1 MGDAILQCIWVIRSL
16 LGMKLLRATV
26 LIGIVCAAGSARAA
40 GVAPLEPFF
49 ERNCY
54 SCHSGES
61 PEAGLDLASL
71 SRDPS
76 DPLAHAR
83 LVRVHDRVA
92 AGEMPPAEAERPER
106 KEKAE
111 VLAWL
116 DRELV
121 AADEARVETQG
132 RIRLRRMTR
141 SEYENTLRDLLALPR
156 LDIQGLL
163 PKDAEV
169 AGFDKVADALDLSP
183 VHLSAYAAAA
193 DEALTRAIATR
204 STPPPVYKKRLSPA
218 GLFKF
223 AFNLQNG
230 DFVLL
235 KDRKPDPAFPVRGG
249 FEDVK
254 GIITAP
260 NQDADMAERKRIW
273 GANKIAESTSSVGLL
288 WPPGPGFEA
297 AWNVAPVF
305 PGFYRLKMSIW
316 GFQWN
321 ATQVESVAPQAA
333 TLRAHPHGRQ
343 EEGGRVLGLFTAPSL
358 EPRVHEV
365 TAWLDARDSVV
376 FQPVSLFWHGLAPR
390 QIGGRA
396 AKHVGPGVAV
406 DWFEVEGPIN
416 DSWPPESHKR
426 LFGTL
431 SIGPLPNG
439 ADVVP
444 PVREPVSGI
453 GGYLPN
459 YYVDIPPADRS
470 RPLETVLTAAPL
482 ADAKRLLAAFLPR
495 AFRRPV
501 AEAEVAPY
509 VELVKQRLAAKD
521 CFEDAMRR
529 AYVAV
534 LTSPELLFHPPARGA
549 DDATAASRLSYWLWN
564 GPPGA
569 ALLAAAKAGRL
580 RESQGIHDEVE
591 RLLADPRSSRFID
604 EFTNQWLELDR
615 IDETTPDRHL
625 YPEYTWLLHDS
636 MVAETRAFFRE
647 CLDNDLPARTLVD
660 ADFTMLTQRL
670 AEHYQIEG
678 VEGVEVRRVA
688 VPKGSH
694 RGGLLSQAAIHKL
707 TANGTTTSPVKR
719 GVWVMDRLFNMPPP
733 PPPPG
738 IAAIDPDTR
747 GATTVREQL
756 DKHRTDQSCAVC
768 HRKID
773 PPGFALES
781 FDPVGGYRDRY
792 RSGDKG
798 DPALPAGE
806 RFPWYVWY
814 MNYKLGP
821 KVDAS
826 GTLPGKKSFSGIDDF
841 KKLLAKYDDAVATA
855 FVSHLVRYATG
866 ADLSYADRREVAR
879 IVAENA
885 AGGYCLRTLLHA
897 VAASDQL
904 MRR

>member
-1 MGDAILQCIWVIRSL
+1 MRPMTQSSPTTICLLAPRRWFVAVVAVCITTACFAAAAPAASL
-16 LGMKLLRATV
+16 EAF
-26 LIGIVCAAGSARAA
+26 
-40 GVAPLEPFF
+40 LE
-49 ERNCY
+49 RHCY
-54 SCHSGES
+54 ACHSGTT
-61 PEAGLDLASL
+61 PEAGLDLATL
-71 SRDPS
+71 SRDLA
-76 DPLAHAR
+76 DPVVRAR
-83 LVRVHDRVA
+83 FVRIHDRVA
-92 AGEMPPAEAERPER
+92 AGEMPPPDEERPD
-106 KEKAE
+106 KAE
-111 VLAWL
+111 KKEVVQWL
-116 DRELV
+116 DRELTT
-121 AADEARVETQG
+121 ADEARVAKQG
-132 RIRLRRMTR
+132 RIRMRRMTR

-156 LDIQGLL
+156 LDVQDLL

-183 VHLSAYAAAA
+183 VHLAAYAAAA
-193 DEALTRAIATR
+193 EEALTRAIATR
-204 STPPPVYKKRLSPA
+204 STPPPVYKKRLTPA

-223 AFNLQNG
+223 TFNLQNG

-235 KDRKPDPAFPVRGG
+235 KNRQPDPAFPVRGG

-273 GANKIAESTSSVGLL
+273 DANKVAESTSAVGLL

-305 PGFYRLKMSIW
+305 AGHYRLRMSVW

-321 ATQVESVAPQAA
+321 AGKVETIAAQAA
-333 TLRAHPHGRQ
+333 AIRAHPHGRQ
-343 EEGGRVLGLFTAPSL
+343 EEGGRLLGLFTAPSL
-358 EPRVHEV
+358 ESQVHEV
-365 TAWLDARDSVV
+365 TAWLDARDSIV
-376 FQPVSLFWHGLAPR
+376 FSPASLYWHGLKPN

-416 DSWPPESHKR
+416 ESWPPESHKR
-426 LFGTL
+426 LFGDL
-431 SIGPLPNG
+431 RIGRVPQG

-444 PVREPVSGI
+444 PVREPVQGI

-459 YYVDIPPADRS
+459 YYVDIPPAERTP
-470 RPLETVLTAAPL
+470 PLETVLTSRPL
-482 ADAKRLLAAFLPR
+482 DDARRLMAAFLPR

-501 AEAEVAPY
+501 ASEETAPY
-509 VELVKQRLAAKD
+509 VALVEERLAAKD

-529 AYVAV
+529 AYVAA
-534 LTSPELLFHPPARGA
+534 LTSPEFLFHAPGAA
-549 DDATAASRLSYWLWN
+549 DDDAFASRLAYWLWN
-564 GPPGA
+564 GPPDER
-569 ALLAAAKAGRL
+569 LLAAARSGRL
-580 RESQGIHDEVE
+580 ADTQVIHDEVE
-591 RLLADPRSSRFID
+591 RLLADPRSGRFLD
-604 EFTNQWLELDR
+604 GFTDQWLELDR
-615 IDETTPDRHL
+615 IDETTPDRQL
-625 YPEYTWLLHDS
+625 YPEFSWLLRDS
-636 MVAETRAFFRE
+636 MVAETRGFVRE
-647 CLDNDLPARTLVD
+647 CLDKNLPAKTLVD

-670 AEHYQIEG
+670 AEHYRIKG
-678 VEGVEVRRVA
+678 IEGVEVRRVA
-688 VPKGSH
+688 TPADSH
-694 RGGLLSQAAIHKL
+694 RGGLLTQAAIHKL

-738 IAAIDPDTR
+738 ISAIDPDTR
-747 GATTVREQL
+747 GTTTVREQL
-756 DKHRTDQSCAVC
+756 DKHRSDQSCAVC

-773 PPGFALES
+773 PPGFALEC

-814 MNYKLGP
+814 LNYKLGP
-821 KVDAS
+821 RVDAS
-826 GTLPGKKSFSGIDDF
+826 GTLPGNKTFAGIDDF
-841 KKLLAKYDDAVATA
+841 RDLVATYDDAVATA

-866 ADLSYADRREVAR
+866 ADLSYADRAEVAR
-879 IVAENA
+879 IVAATA
-885 AGGYCLRTLLHA
+885 ADGHGLRSLLHA
-897 VAASDQL
+897 VAASKRL

>member
-1 MGDAILQCIWVIRSL
+1 MKCSEAIRSL
-16 LGMKLLRATV
+16 LGMNVLRATV
-26 LIGIVCAAGSARAA
+26 LVSVVSAMGGVRAE
-40 GVAPLEPFF
+40 GAPLLETFF
-49 ERNCY
+49 ERHCY
-54 SCHSGES
+54 ACHSGS
-61 PEAGLDLASL
+61 DPEMGLDLASL
-71 SRDPS
+71 SRDLS
-76 DPLAHAR
+76 DPLVHAR
-83 LVRVHDRVA
+83 LVRVYDRVA
-92 AGEMPPAEAERPER
+92 AGEMPPAEAERPDRE
-106 KEKAE
+106 EKNAT
-111 VLAWL
+111 LAWL
-116 DRELV
+116 DRELA
-121 AADEARVETQG
+121 AADGARVEKHG
-132 RIRLRRMTR
+132 RIRMRRMTR

-163 PKDAEV
+163 PKDAKV

-183 VHLSAYAAAA
+183 VHLAAYAAAA
-193 DEALTRAIATR
+193 EEALTRAIATR
-204 STPPPVYKKRLSPA
+204 STAPPVYKKRLSPA

-235 KDRKPDPAFPVRGG
+235 EDRKPDPAFPVRGG
-249 FEDVK
+249 FEGVK

-260 NQDADMAERKRIW
+260 NQDADMAERRKIW
-273 GANKIAESTSSVGLL
+273 GANKIADSTSAVGLL

-305 PGFYRLKMSIW
+305 PGYYRLKMSIW
-316 GFQWN
+316 GFEWN
-321 ATQVESVAPQAA
+321 ATKVERGAPQAA
-333 TLRAHPHGRQ
+333 ALRAHPYGRQ
-343 EEGGRVLGLFTAPSL
+343 EEGGRLLGLFTAPSL
-358 EPRVHEV
+358 DSKVHEV

-376 FQPVSLFWHGLAPR
+376 FQPVSLYWHGLTPR

-416 DSWPPESHKR
+416 ESWPPESHKR

-431 SIGPLPNG
+431 PIGPLPQG

-444 PVREPVSGI
+444 PVREPLAGI

-459 YYVDIPPADRS
+459 FYADIPPAERS
-470 RPLETVLTAAPL
+470 RPLETVLPSAPL
-482 ADAKRLLAAFLPR
+482 ADAERLLDAFLPR

-501 AEAEVAPY
+501 ADAEVAPY

-521 CFEDAMRR
+521 CFEDALRR

-534 LTSPELLFHPPARGA
+534 LTSPELLFHPAGREPVGSHHPHF
-549 DDATAASRLSYWLWN
+549 ASRLAYWLWN
-564 GPPGA
+564 GPPDA
-569 ALLAAAKAGRL
+569 ALLAAATNGRL
-580 RESQGIHDEVE
+580 DEKQGVHDEVE
-591 RLLADPRSSRFID
+591 RLLADPRSGRFLD
-604 EFTNQWLELDR
+604 DFTNQWLELDR
-615 IDETTPDRHL
+615 IDETSPDRHL
-625 YPEYTWLLHDS
+625 YPEYNGLLRDS
-636 MVAETRAFFRE
+636 MVAETRAFVRE
-647 CLDNDLPARTLVD
+647 CLDRDLPARTLVD

-670 AEHYQIEG
+670 AEHYRIGG
-678 VEGVEVRRVA
+678 VEGVEVRRVE
-688 VPKGSH
+688 VPEGSH

-738 IAAIDPDTR
+738 ISAIDPDTR
-747 GATTVREQL
+747 GTTTVREQL
-756 DKHRTDQSCAVC
+756 DKHRSDQSCAVC

-773 PPGFALES
+773 PPGFALEC

-798 DPALPAGE
+798 DPPLPAGE

-826 GTLPGKKSFSGIDDF
+826 GTLPGKKDFAGIDDF

-866 ADLSYADRREVAR
+866 ADLSYADRREVTR
-879 IVAENA
+879 IVAAHAE
-885 AGGYCLRTLLHA
+885 GGYPLRSLLHA
-897 VAASDQL
+897 VAASKAL